1 MSIIKKPYEISIWED
16 KIQYVGIDGNIYNDI
31 SEMSVSV
38 DYQYYDE
45 QRLATI
51 GSHTMTSPTR
61 ALEPILT
68 RNINGTETLKFEMY
82 YQYIDPN
89 TGERVHNPMIDLLV
103 NERKIKLY
111 LDDYDPNHPDKWY
124 DFIIK
129 KDEEKARDNK
139 YSFTCNSLAAHEL
152 GKTGFRIELDTEL
165 ENNMGTVQELGEKV
179 LENSDWQLSTEG
191 QDIIKQTVNEPLY
204 QIYLNQQITAKYTQD
219 GETTVSI
226 SAGKKIYVY
235 YTPYVNKEK
244 DYFQF
249 IYIADESQIELQ
261 SDRMT
266 LICDDE
272 NVYDLFLTD
281 VEWINDKP
289 VFQNGAQAVAN
300 YRGDRYVRKQ
310 KTAYDSTLKKT
321 VNIYTDNSEPARTV
335 YGYQTT
341 EYYGVDAVQN
351 YVHNSVNFGG
361 TSYWYGFGDGSSIE
375 RIIYPPAS
383 DGLADRTSYLSVKI
397 GPPIYIDQQI
407 DYINSPRLMNNGI
420 IYNYSKIKSFDKNS
434 TYLLRMKVKKM
445 EGGILGNY
453 ITYNNFPFTCQIRKY
468 TKVDQ
473 NTGERCFNFLG
484 SNAIAD
490 PSNPNFVLIEAKC
503 EKSASIEELKN
514 NIGIFFFRSNN
525 YGGLGENDSYYIEEV
540 QLTEGIWQPATETA
554 PAHWLQIDEVPVV
567 KSAVI
572 DHYYYPSE
580 NVGKTSAD
588 DYVYILEEETGID
601 VFTPVYGD
609 TEHQFEKVRSI
620 TAKESNRFNLL
631 QQLCETFECW
641 IKFNI
646 THETNG
652 QISVEDYD
660 YYEVIN
666 ITEEQYTIN
675 TYYIYDHLNKEYILS
690 SDEYDDNKI
699 YYDKKERKRQDK
711 KVVFYGE
718 ILEDNPIGFKY
729 GINLKDVTRTLDS
742 DQIATKIIVKNNSN
756 EYANNGFCSIAR
768 AKDNPTK
775 ENFLYNFDYYV
786 KQGILDWSTLY
797 NDLYLK
803 DVAGSIGLYPTLAE
817 LNNERNEI
825 ISIYAELA
833 NDITKAKSEV
843 ETYTVTYN
851 SAAEDLTKLT
861 DPVSGKLVRYT
872 GYIYEDFG
880 DQVARAYV
888 SNNTNH
894 IIDGYENQIYYA
906 PNSFNNITITAK
918 NYSGSN
924 VDGISYYEQIIF
936 PAERTGAQV
945 KTDYPSEVNGNKFN
959 GWDALKYYIKNGNQ
973 YRRCE
978 YDQTIDDQKYYI
990 RLGRN
995 DKTPFYIKGSSNT
1008 FVRSEIYVAPNDGTT
1023 YYWHYSDN
1031 ESGLNKANCN
1041 YLQTPSNTSKLQII
1055 KNGNVSKVYVY
1066 GAYRRIGE
1074 ASPDD
1079 TVNDT
1084 STINYIEQ
1092 ITTLQ
1097 KDKDEAEAL
1106 LEERTAYLE
1115 YKQAEYD
1122 EYTARLNDIA
1132 KATEEIERQFL
1143 IKYARYVQEGSWTDD
1158 NYMDDDLY
1166 YLDAVQVLY
1175 QSAYPKVS
1183 YTISVLDLS
1192 ALEDYEP
1199 YKFQI
1204 AHRTFIEDTEFFG
1217 WEDKARRIPARE
1229 RIVVTELTTNLDQ
1242 PDKNS
1247 IKVQNYRN
1255 HFEDLFQR
1263 ITAATQNL
1271 EYHSGDYKRAADA
1284 VLPDGEID
1292 NAIMERTMATAQFV
1306 IQNAN
1311 NQSVTIDETG
1321 LQATKTDDPAQQV
1334 KLTSGGLLVSADGGK
1349 TWGVAITG
1357 YGISTEYLRAGIIDA
1372 DKINIYNGAYPTFRW
1387 DGYGIRAIA
1396 YTADE
1401 NRKVT
1406 SYNPSNYVTFDRFGL
1421 YGINGITNFIP
1432 NSATDVEKKAN
1443 FALTWNGLFIR
1454 SNYRRGYVSISPND
1468 DIALYSYGSQSFSSI
1483 GEASTLDE
1491 LYYLDNRNAFYYKDS
1506 NNEYIKC
1513 TTESLSSLGSTT
1525 LYISGYEPVQ
1535 SQSPASNYYYLYGGE
1550 FIKCEGNNDPDV
1562 LTNNKFYQISN
1573 GTSGAT
1579 AIKRGKFGMIGVDSN
1594 NNELYG
1600 LALYNETGNPTVI
1613 TQSDGTL
1620 WFQDAMRIGDESNQ
1634 NGQPRIYLGRG
1645 EDVGNNLWKVMRVY
1659 NTTDQNDRFVLYSDG
1674 SLRASSVTIDGD
1686 STFTGTVYAN
1696 DGSFTG
1702 AIYATSG
1709 KIGNMT
1715 IASLSD
1721 TIGVR
1726 ISPNTAEFKYNGSNA
1741 TPGSVTFTVAQSF
1754 DGTVTY
1760 QWYKGKTPNDMT
1772 IIPNATSS
1780 SYTYNFNYS
1789 DFGSGVSYLE
1799 VRVTIDSK
1807 TYKDR
1812 ITLSYVID
1820 GQNGVTI
1827 SSIDYAV
1834 NQDPDTIP
1842 SSNWSSSIPS
1852 VDQGDWLW
1860 TRTTYSDGSIIYT
1873 KTYSAEDGAPGQDG
1887 HDGQNAVVYTY
1898 SIESSLGN
1906 TINTSNLPSG
1916 TRDTTIT
1923 GHIYKINGNS
1933 APVEVTNQATNWK
1946 WYAQV
1951 DGGSASL
1958 IVGVTSSSF
1967 DYELTGWNNVQIYFE
1982 ATISG

>member
-1 MSIIKKPYEISIWED
+1 MALLKKPYEISVWED
-16 KIQYVGIDGNIYNDI
+16 KIKYVGKNSNNETIETFNISDLT
-31 SEMSVSV
+31 SVE
-38 DYQYYDE
+38 YQYYTE

-61 ALEPILT
+61 ALEPTLT

-89 TGERVHNPMIDLLV
+89 TGERVHNPIIDYLV

-152 GKTGFRIELDTEL
+152 GKTGFKIELDTEL
-165 ENNMGTVQELGEKV
+165 ENNMGTVQELGTKV
-179 LENSDWQLSTEG
+179 LENSDWQLDSIEN

-204 QIYLNQQITAKYTQD
+204 QIYLNQTITPYVTQD
-219 GETTVSI
+219 GESGGTIPI
-226 SAGKKIYVY
+226 SAGEKIYVY
-235 YTPYVNKEK
+235 YTSYVNKEK

-249 IYIADESQIELQ
+249 IYIADENQIELQ

-272 NVYDLFLTD
+272 NVYDLYLTD
-281 VEWINDKP
+281 VQWVNDKP
-289 VFQNGAQAVAN
+289 TFQDGVQAVAN

-321 VNIYTDNSEPARTV
+321 VNIYTDNGNPARTV
-335 YGYQTT
+335 YGYQTVR
-341 EYYGVDAVQN
+341 YYGVDAVQN
-351 YVHNSVNFGG
+351 YIHNSVNFGG

-375 RIIYPPAS
+375 KIIYPPAS

-397 GPPIYIDQQI
+397 GPPIQI
-407 DYINSPRLMNNGI
+407 DGNIDYVNSPRLMNNGI

-445 EGGILGNY
+445 TSRGLSEYLSTGE
-453 ITYNNFPFTCQIRKY
+453 FPFTCQIRKY

-484 SNAIAD
+484 SNAKDEYVYVKLTEATFNNNKTNYYYRVNDEYIRCTD
-490 PSNPNFVLIEAKC
+490 NSTYDSNENYYTKFILVEAKC
-503 EKSASIEELKN
+503 EKSASVEELKN
-514 NIGIFFFRSNN
+514 NIGIFFFRSEYYDGN
-525 YGGLGENDSYYIEEV
+525 LGENDSYYIEEV
-540 QLTEGIWQPATETA
+540 QLTEGILQPAIETA
-554 PAHWLQIDEVPVV
+554 PEHWLQIDEVPVI
-567 KSAVI
+567 KSATI
-572 DHYYYPSE
+572 DYYYYPDE
-580 NVGKTSAD
+580 NATKTSSD
-588 DYVYILEEETGID
+588 DYVYISEEQTGTD

-609 TEHQFEKVRSI
+609 IEHQFEKIRSI

-641 IKFNI
+641 VKFNI

-652 QISVEDYD
+652 QISIESYD
-660 YYEVIN
+660 YYEVTN

-675 TYYIYDHLNKEYILS
+675 TYYIYDHLNKEYVLS
-690 SDEYDDNKI
+690 SDEYDANKI
-699 YYDKKERKRQDK
+699 YYDKKNRKRQDK

-718 ILEDNPIGFKY
+718 ILEDNPVGFKY

-742 DQIATKIIVKNNSN
+742 DQIATKIIVKNNTN
-756 EYANNGFCSIAR
+756 EYADNGFCSISR

-817 LNNERNEI
+817 LNSERNDI

-861 DPVSGKLVRYT
+861 DPISGKLVRYT
-872 GYIYEDFG
+872 GYVYEDFG
-880 DQVARAYV
+880 DQVARAA
-888 SNNTNH
+888 NPQLINH
-894 IIDGYENQIYYA
+894 KIDAYSDQIYYA
-906 PNSFNNITITAK
+906 PRTLANI
-918 NYSGSN
+918 N
-924 VDGISYYEQIIF
+924 VNAYNASDNWIKGISFYEQIIF
-936 PAERTGAQV
+936 PAERTGVQV
-945 KTDYPSEVNGNKFN
+945 KTDHPSEVNGDKFN

-978 YDQTIDDQKYYI
+978 YDQTIDDEKYYV
-990 RLGRN
+990 RLGKN

-1008 FVRSEIYVAPNDGTT
+1008 FTRAEIYVAPNDGTT
-1023 YYWHYSDN
+1023 YYWYYSWD
-1031 ESGLNKANCN
+1031 EVANNNSIKQNCK
-1041 YLQTPSNTSKLQII
+1041 YFQTSETTAKISLT
-1055 KNGNVSKVYVY
+1055 GTGSEVYIY

-1097 KDKDEAEAL
+1097 KDKDEAEQK

-1115 YKQAEYD
+1115 DKQAEYD

-1284 VLPDGEID
+1284 VKPDGEIE
-1292 NAIMERTMATAQFV
+1292 NTIMERTMATAQFV
-1306 IQNAN
+1306 IANAN

-1387 DGYGIRAIA
+1387 DGYGIRALA
-1396 YTADE
+1396 YTVDE

-1421 YGINGITNFIP
+1421 YGINGLTNFIP
-1432 NSATDVEKKAN
+1432 NSVTDVEKKAN

-1454 SNYRRGYVSISPND
+1454 SNYRSGYVSISPND
-1468 DIALYSYGSQSFSSI
+1468 DIALYSYGSEKFNSI
-1483 GEASTLDE
+1483 GLASSLDN
-1491 LYYLDNRNAFYYKDS
+1491 LYYLDNRSAFYYQE
-1506 NNEYIKC
+1506 NGEYIKC
-1513 TTESLSSLGSTT
+1513 TTESLDSLSDKELFIAGHKIAEDSS
-1525 LYISGYEPVQ
+1525 
-1535 SQSPASNYYYLYGGE
+1535 NNYYLYGGK
-1550 FIKCEGNNDPDV
+1550 FIPCVGGEPED
-1562 LTNNKFYQISN
+1562 LTNNKFYQIDTTNTN
-1573 GTSGAT
+1573 GTT
-1579 AIKRGKFGMIGVDSN
+1579 AIQRAKFGMTGYDTSG
-1594 NNELYG
+1594 NELYG
-1600 LALYNETGNPTVI
+1600 LALYGSNGNATVT

-1620 WFQDAMRIGDESNQ
+1620 WLQDSMKIGTVNQTNTIYIGKGEVVTDTTQGDDQSKIGLYKVIRANNSNNVQ
-1634 NGQPRIYLGRG
+1634 N
-1645 EDVGNNLWKVMRVY
+1645 
-1659 NTTDQNDRFVLYSDG
+1659 FVLYSDG
-1674 SLRASSVTIDGD
+1674 SLKASGVDI
-1686 STFTGTVYAN
+1686 TGTIN
-1696 DGSFTG
+1696 
-1702 AIYATSG
+1702 ATAG
-1709 KIGNMT
+1709 TIGGMT
-1715 IASLSD
+1715 ITSLSD
-1721 TIGVR
+1721 TLGVR
-1726 ISPNTAEFKYNGSNA
+1726 ITPGNSSFKYNNGTA
-1741 TPGSVTFTVAQSF
+1741 TPAFVRFSLKTSIVATEYKWVLKKSIPGTSDYNSASLGSDTYTYTFSNTDFQNGIAYLGVRIKDASNKDYTDVIVLDYVE
-1754 DGTVTY
+1754 DGTS
-1760 QWYKGKTPNDMT
+1760 GEP
-1772 IIPNATSS
+1772 
-1780 SYTYNFNYS
+1780 
-1789 DFGSGVSYLE
+1789 GVSYSYAIASELGT
-1799 VRVTIDSK
+1799 VINTTLQPSATTTNLTGYVYKIVGNGAPQDISNDVT
-1807 TYKDR
+1807 TWTWYKK
-1812 ITLSYVID
+1812 
-1820 GQNGVTI
+1820 GVST
-1827 SSIDYAV
+1827 
-1834 NQDPDTIP
+1834 PLGT
-1842 SSNWSSSIPS
+1842 
-1852 VDQGDWLW
+1852 G
-1860 TRTTYSDGSIIYT
+1860 RTYSLS
-1873 KTYSAEDGAPGQDG
+1873 
-1887 HDGQNAVVYTY
+1887 
-1898 SIESSLGN
+1898 
-1906 TINTSNLPSG
+1906 
-1916 TRDTTIT
+1916 
-1923 GHIYKINGNS
+1923 
-1933 APVEVTNQATNWK
+1933 
-1946 WYAQV
+1946 
-1951 DGGSASL
+1951 
-1958 IVGVTSSSF
+1958 
-1967 DYELTGWNNVQIYFE
+1967 LTGWNEIQVYFK
-1982 ATISG
+1982 ATISDAT